1 MERFELHVCANG
13 KWLRFETFENRQDAM
28 SASISLET
36 SRRFPGVKIFKTAY
50 DQGAMTAVKKLIHR
64 WSEETELK
72 EIDARFE
79 ENLERQRHERRRI
92 RIQRDNKLAQRRKTI
107 RNYCF
112 LAGALFSAVAAAA
125 ALAALRGF

>member
-13 KWLRFETFENRQDAM
+13 KWLRFEAFENRQDAM

-50 DQGAMTAVKKLIHR
+50 DKGAMTAVKKLIHR
-64 WSEETELK
+64 WSEESELK
-72 EIDARFE
+72 EIDARFD

-92 RIQRDNKLAQRRKTI
+92 RIQREKKLAQRRQTI

-112 LAGALFSAVAAAA
+112 LAGALFSTVAAAV
-125 ALAALRGF
+125 ALVASQGF

>member
-1 MERFELHVCANG
+1 MEHFELHVCAKG
-13 KWLRFETFENRQDAM
+13 KWIRFETFENRQDAM

-36 SRRFPGVKIFKTAY
+36 SRRFPGVKVFKTAY
-50 DQGAMTAVKKLIHR
+50 DQGAMSTVKKLIHR
-64 WSEETELK
+64 WSEETGLK

-92 RIQRDNKLAQRRKTI
+92 RIQRDNKSAQRRKTI

-112 LAGALFSAVAAAA
+112 LAGALFTTVAAAA
-125 ALAALRGF
+125 ALAVLQGF

>member
-36 SRRFPGVKIFKTAY
+36 RRRFPGVKIFKTAY

-64 WSEETELK
+64 WSEESELK

-79 ENLERQRHERRRI
+79 EKLERQRHERRKI
-92 RIQRDNKLAQRRKTI
+92 RIQRDNKLVQRRQTI

-112 LAGALFSAVAAAA
+112 LAGALFSTVAAAA